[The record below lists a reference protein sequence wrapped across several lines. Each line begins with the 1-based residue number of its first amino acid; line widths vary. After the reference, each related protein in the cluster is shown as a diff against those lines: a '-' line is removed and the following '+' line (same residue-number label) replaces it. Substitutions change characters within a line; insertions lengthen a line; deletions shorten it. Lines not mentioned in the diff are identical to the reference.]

1 MCSRV
6 QCQSCHQ
13 HGATHAAVRCWE
25 QLTNHQPQSGH
36 SKQLSPNTP
45 NSPPSRPEDG
55 QECQSTLIFPC
66 RRNHNSGSITKT
78 GFRMSCPSTLVVL
91 SLFSRRDVPL
101 YSAIMTSESRVKCRH
116 RMEYSDWVWKP
127 KRNPMNELFIVLNSI
142 LCAGQFLEISY
153 ISDVTGVD

>member
-1 MCSRV
+1 MMCSRV

-116 RMEYSDWVWKP
+116 RMEYSDQPQTDHK
-127 KRNPMNELFIVLNSI
+127 KARMKTKKK
-142 LCAGQFLEISY
+142 SY
-153 ISDVTGVD
+153 E